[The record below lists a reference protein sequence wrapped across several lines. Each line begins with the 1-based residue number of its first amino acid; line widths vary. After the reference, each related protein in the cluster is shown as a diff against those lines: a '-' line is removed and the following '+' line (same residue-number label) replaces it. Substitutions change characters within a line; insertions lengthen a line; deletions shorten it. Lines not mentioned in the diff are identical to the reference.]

1 MKRLRGEG
9 WKLITKEKWAE
20 LEQEMASYFFV
31 SVKFRYK
38 GHELSIQRVKVSESK
53 TALAVYIDGTIK
65 GSWFLPDNDRPAII
79 PEVWR
84 KRSRRVFSHQKKAKI
99 IKDFGKRHAQRL
111 FPNMDRTIEFHD
123 PYFTT
128 AKSLVRQLKKLE
140 GIELVT
146 SLETEKN
153 AAP

>member
-1 MKRLRGEG
+1 M
-9 WKLITKEKWAE
+9 ITKEQWAE
-20 LEQEMASYFFV
+20 LEQEMATYFV

-38 GHELSIQRVKVSESK
+38 GHELGIHRVNVSESK

-65 GSWFLPDNDRPAII
+65 GSWFLPDCIDRPAII

-84 KRSRRVFSHQKKAKI
+84 KRSKRVWSHHWKAKL
-99 IKDFGKRHAQRL
+99 IKSLGKRRAQSA
-111 FPNMDRTIEFHD
+111 FPDIDKTIESHD

-140 GIELVT
+140 GIELIT
-146 SLETEKN
+146 SKAVEL
-153 AAP
+153 AS